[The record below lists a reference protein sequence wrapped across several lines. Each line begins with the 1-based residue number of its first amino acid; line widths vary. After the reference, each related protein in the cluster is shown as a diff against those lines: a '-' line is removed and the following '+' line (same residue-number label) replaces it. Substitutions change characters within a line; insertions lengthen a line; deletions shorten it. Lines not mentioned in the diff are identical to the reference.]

1 MTIKRRQYIVK
12 PKLQIKYLLI
22 LAAIIVVS
30 SILIY
35 YMFLDSLLNSPGMDQ
50 LSAGA
55 VKNFVRSYTSG
66 FFWVTLIFMAV
77 ILIESIFY
85 FHRLIGP
92 IFFFEKVMS
101 KLKNGDFSV
110 SIHHR
115 QKDET
120 IELATSMNEAVT
132 NVRNA
137 ISEDR
142 KKIDA
147 IKIAIDSGEKDK
159 AKHLLSELTQWFKI
173 EQEIK

>member
-22 LAAIIVVS
+22 LAAIIVIS

-92 IFFFEKVMS
+92 IFFFEK
-101 KLKNGDFSV
+101 LWQN
-110 SIHHR
+110 
-115 QKDET
+115 
-120 IELATSMNEAVT
+120 
-132 NVRNA
+132 
-137 ISEDR
+137 
-142 KKIDA
+142 
-147 IKIAIDSGEKDK
+147 
-159 AKHLLSELTQWFKI
+159 
-173 EQEIK
+173 

>member
-1 MTIKRRQYIVK
+1 MTIKRKHYIVK

-22 LAAIIVVS
+22 LAAIIVIS

-35 YMFLDSLLNSPGMDQ
+35 YVFLDSLLNSPGMDQ

-92 IFFFEKVMS
+92 IFFFEKVMA
-101 KLKNGDFSV
+101 KLKEGDFSV
-110 SIHHR
+110 NIHHR
-115 QKDET
+115 KKDET
-120 IELATSMNEAVT
+120 IELAERMNETVA
-132 NVRNA
+132 NVRKA
-137 ISEDR
+137 VAEDR
-142 KKIDA
+142 EKIQT
-147 IKIAIDSGEKDK
+147 IKVAIDSGETDK

-173 EQEIK
+173 EQE